1 MNTAECAPQWL
12 TCSQPTARFNS
23 KKHAKKREREIEKP
37 LKTAIIALARLI
49 HPCSK
54 KRLLAAAAAAA
65 AGVQPTS
72 LSRAVLVNRAKLQRR
87 FAKLSTCI
95 ASQESFSHAPWRWA
109 TAYSIRAK
117 GEAAIRPGA
126 GAPQDFGFGAQRVQ
140 RTAGVLRMAYYPQ
153 RASSK
158 SSRSTR
164 QLLFVSSF
172 FFFQRVTRNDGITSG
187 RTVPL
192 AAHVRGNRFAKHVN
206 GET

>member
-37 LKTAIIALARLI
+37 LKSAIIALARLI

-54 KRLLAAAAAAA
+54 KRLLAAAA

-109 TAYSIRAK
+109 AAYSRCAK

-172 FFFQRVTRNDGITSG
+172 FFFSV
-187 RTVPL
+187 
-192 AAHVRGNRFAKHVN
+192 
-206 GET
+206 